1 MAHKKNSHQSR
12 WSFHP
17 ISSFVLKELS
27 QTICSA
33 DVTVGIQS
41 LYSHSG
47 LAATMVLG
55 QWLQRSWWCH
65 HVWFLVALES
75 VTTNCHKP
83 WILLKIV
90 LWSMITIPIMPYP
103 KLKKNISNLRRCV
116 TLGITRIPHGFK
128 QSLADTLRHELE
140 KHLRKKNTSCVLPE
154 L

>member
-1 MAHKKNSHQSR
+1 MQTLTLEQANATTRLTMAHKKNSHQSR

-55 QWLQRSWWCH
+55 Q
-65 HVWFLVALES
+65 
-75 VTTNCHKP
+75 
-83 WILLKIV
+83 
-90 LWSMITIPIMPYP
+90 
-103 KLKKNISNLRRCV
+103 
-116 TLGITRIPHGFK
+116 
-128 QSLADTLRHELE
+128 
-140 KHLRKKNTSCVLPE
+140 
-154 L
+154 